1 MTTSIPKE
9 ERYKQAL
16 KIFTTIV
23 GTSIGVVVSEV
34 IMKQFLSILPESIK
48 ESVKSVIEI
57 FIVGSISIVMLY
69 TALNIGVIFKKIVQS
84 IKTTIVY
91 AMVSIETLEKNYNEA
106 IEKIEEVYTKW
117 LYQIKDNYKKENEL
131 QMLLLDM
138 SLTANETLNIS
149 VEYARKNDLK
159 ENQILKNLEEI
170 NIYFEK

>member
-1 MTTSIPKE
+1 
-9 ERYKQAL
+9 
-16 KIFTTIV
+16 
-23 GTSIGVVVSEV
+23 
-34 IMKQFLSILPESIK
+34 
-48 ESVKSVIEI
+48 
-57 FIVGSISIVMLY
+57 MLY

-117 LYQIKDNYKKENEL
+117 LHQIKDNYKKENEL
-131 QMLLLDM
+131 QMLLIDM

-149 VEYARKNDLK
+149 VEYARKNNLK